1 MVYTLFWQVPVI
13 GTWQVA
19 THSPPISTLNSK
31 PDGPAD
37 VASSRILQPHSLP
50 AQIQNDPLIAI
61 ILILALATFCYFT
74 NIISHSA
81 GQSWSEKSTELKAG
95 AGGIAPLSSY
105 LINVSLYGA
114 SAAWATHDWI
124 CGPDSSWEAAT
135 EIPCIVPCRSA
146 RIALNSLYPR
156 VHFLYIYIH
165 INIERNNYN
174 KHMMKHVFGLVVST
188 WWWCQLDD
196 WVPVLESFQYFETN
210 IRAETWITTM
220 ENKGRR
226 YLLFTHE
233 KPGDAWFF
241 LQNGYWSWST
251 VWFTITK
258 GKRVARRKWI
268 KYVYSACILIS
279 HRVDSLC
286 TLSAKLITWWC
297 ATRPWYHIAGGSRMV
312 RSWV

>member
-156 VHFLYIYIH
+156 VHFLYIYTYQH
-165 INIERNNYN
+165 WEKQLQQAHDETRFW
-174 KHMMKHVFGLVVST
+174 FGGVNLMVVPT
-188 WWWCQLDD
+188 WWLG
-196 WVPVLESFQYFETN
+196 PSFGKLSILWDKYTSRDLNNHNGKQREKIPFVHAWKT
-210 IRAETWITTM
+210 
-220 ENKGRR
+220 GRCMI
-226 YLLFTHE
+226 F
-233 KPGDAWFF
+233 
-241 LQNGYWSWST
+241 
-251 VWFTITK
+251 
-258 GKRVARRKWI
+258 
-268 KYVYSACILIS
+268 
-279 HRVDSLC
+279 
-286 TLSAKLITWWC
+286 SAKRLLELKHGVVHNYK
-297 ATRPWYHIAGGSRMV
+297 RKKGSEKEMN
-312 RSWV
+312 